1 MKSWKNKRKQGK
13 YALLI
18 QERKIQKPLPHTYT
32 AVEIVNEAEITE
44 EFLVTEASQSSEL
57 VADDNLILNETEKLI
72 RVILDGSQRVIPL
85 IDETYSIMSEVRSI
99 VDYLRKPET
108 FLEPDDTVPIC
119 EGSTYTK
126 GEWTREYYSIC
137 NKFILPQETQ
147 RDILNL
153 IFNTFGEKADLPV
166 ALTTHGKKRFKRKF
180 GGANNDEEEDTSSDD
195 NSISAP
201 NTLSKVKG
209 LYKKS
214 KSVDKTK
221 SMREQLLR
229 FCRKIAQ
236 CIWLPKMWRAKI

>member
-1 MKSWKNKRKQGK
+1 MKSWKNTRKKGQ

-99 VDYLRKPET
+99 VEYLRKPET

-147 RDILNL
+147 RDLLNL
-153 IFNTFGEKADLPV
+153 IFNTFGQTADLPV
-166 ALTTHGKKRFKRKF
+166 ALTTHGKKVSNGNLVVLIMMKKKILVVMIIVFQLPTHCQKLRIILEKQV
-180 GGANNDEEEDTSSDD
+180 GG
-195 NSISAP
+195 
-201 NTLSKVKG
+201 
-209 LYKKS
+209 
-214 KSVDKTK
+214 
-221 SMREQLLR
+221 
-229 FCRKIAQ
+229 
-236 CIWLPKMWRAKI
+236 